1 MEVDSDKTPEGAM
14 LDQLAQLAS
23 RAIPP
28 MTPPRQQRGF
38 AAVSARLAARHGQRR
53 RRFQLELVALGAGAA
68 ACALWLV
75 LATRAKPPA
84 SGVIT
89 YRIEAGEI
97 LAGGYLRSFGDRG
110 MTLRFSEGTKLALLP
125 GARGRLQSVDE
136 KGARLAIEQGPA
148 RIEVSNRPGAHWLV
162 DAGPF
167 LITVKGTVF
176 TVGWNAKNEQLDL
189 RMEKGLVSITG
200 PILENVIL
208 VRSGQQLAINLPKKE
223 VVLHEID
230 SDRER
235 LATKA
240 GELPSATAS
249 EPALAPPPA
258 APPARSAA
266 LPGRA
271 SQRAGTRAH
280 SPVSYGWAAALAA
293 GEVDSI
299 LGDVERLGL
308 KRSLGEASSD
318 DLSALADAAR
328 YRRQQDIAR
337 QSLLAQ
343 RSRFPGSGRAC
354 DAAFLLGRLEE
365 SNEGGGPKALEWYD
379 QYLEG
384 APTGAYASEALGRK
398 MIATQK
404 LMGGKAARA
413 VAQEYLERF
422 PTGAYAGAARALRQ
436 TP

>member
-1 MEVDSDKTPEGAM
+1 
-14 LDQLAQLAS
+14 
-23 RAIPP
+23 
-28 MTPPRQQRGF
+28 
-38 AAVSARLAARHGQRR
+38 
-53 RRFQLELVALGAGAA
+53 
-68 ACALWLV
+68 
-75 LATRAKPPA
+75 
-84 SGVIT
+84 
-89 YRIEAGEI
+89 
-97 LAGGYLRSFGDRG
+97 
-110 MTLRFSEGTKLALLP
+110 
-125 GARGRLQSVDE
+125 
-136 KGARLAIEQGPA
+136 
-148 RIEVSNRPGAHWLV
+148 
-162 DAGPF
+162 
-167 LITVKGTVF
+167 
-176 TVGWNAKNEQLDL
+176 
-189 RMEKGLVSITG
+189 
-200 PILENVIL
+200 
-208 VRSGQQLAINLPKKE
+208 
-223 VVLHEID
+223 
-230 SDRER
+230 
-235 LATKA
+235 
-240 GELPSATAS
+240 
-249 EPALAPPPA
+249 
-258 APPARSAA
+258 
-266 LPGRA
+266 
-271 SQRAGTRAH
+271 
-280 SPVSYGWAAALAA
+280 
-293 GEVDSI
+293 VDSI

>member
-1 MEVDSDKTPEGAM
+1 MVTGSF
-14 LDQLAQLAS
+14 LDVFSCRYLANSAAAKLS
-23 RAIPP
+23 ILLTRPSVR
-28 MTPPRQQRGF
+28 T
-38 AAVSARLAARHGQRR
+38 AVSAFTSAAP
-53 RRFQLELVALGAGAA
+53 AG
-68 ACALWLV
+68 WF
-75 LATRAKPPA
+75 RA
-84 SGVIT
+84 S
-89 YRIEAGEI
+89 
-97 LAGGYLRSFGDRG
+97 L
-110 MTLRFSEGTKLALLP
+110 
-125 GARGRLQSVDE
+125 
-136 KGARLAIEQGPA
+136 
-148 RIEVSNRPGAHWLV
+148 
-162 DAGPF
+162 
-167 LITVKGTVF
+167 
-176 TVGWNAKNEQLDL
+176 
-189 RMEKGLVSITG
+189 
-200 PILENVIL
+200 
-208 VRSGQQLAINLPKKE
+208 
-223 VVLHEID
+223 
-230 SDRER
+230 
-235 LATKA
+235 
-240 GELPSATAS
+240 
-249 EPALAPPPA
+249 

-299 LGDVERLGL
+299 LGDVERHGL

-384 APTGAYASEALGRK
+384 APNGAYASEALGRK
-398 MIATQK
+398 MNATQK